1 MLSKQ
6 ATQNQRESIIF
17 YTECC
22 LLITLVIYVLSKF
35 FKENKN
41 NELNHQTNQKQT
53 LLETKTIYTQTESFE
68 QNKAETVTSPQLV
81 SKDNCNK
88 DFNLNNIEKRPIS
101 ECLSVL
107 KQRQNQTIDDFLDS
121 EVVDLVNLKHIPLYK
136 LESYFS
142 NPTRGVRLRY
152 FLK

>member
-6 ATQNQRESIIF
+6 AAQNQRESIIF

-41 NELNHQTNQKQT
+41 NDLNHQTREKQN
-53 LLETKTIYTQTESFE
+53 LPETKTIYTQTESFE
-68 QNKAETVTSPQLV
+68 QNKVETVAN
-81 SKDNCNK
+81 DNCNK
-88 DFNLNNIEKRPIS
+88 DFNLNNIEKRPVS

-121 EVVDLVNLKHIPLYK
+121 EVIDLVNLKHIPLYK

-142 NPTRGVRLRY
+142 NPTRGVRLR
-152 FLK
+152 